1 MWTSRTANVTVSHA
15 TTNRLHMPR
24 HVAFTLLSF
33 VIAMSPAGPGS
44 STLAQTTSAE
54 EAVVKKA
61 RAIHEKVITLD
72 THIDFSPGDLVGE
85 RNYTQRLET
94 QFNLPNMI
102 DGGLNA
108 LFFSIYVGQT
118 REAQNPD
125 AFKPAGYERAYQLAV
140 EKFDAVRR
148 FTREI
153 APDKIEVA
161 LNAAD
166 VRRITGQGKK
176 AALMG
181 VENGYPIGEDIARV
195 KEFYDRGAR
204 YLSLTHNGHNQL
216 ADSQTGERDGW
227 KWNGLSPLGK
237 QVIAEMN
244 RLGIMVDISHASKE
258 SMMQTAALS
267 KAPIIASHSAARA
280 LCDVSRNMD
289 DEQLLALKKT
299 GGVIQVV
306 AYSSFVKTTT
316 PDSADR
322 ATALAALRKEYNLP
336 EPTGPG
342 QRARFQAKL
351 TQLSVDNRA
360 EYDKKLAEI
369 DKQHP
374 GDPPATIK
382 DFVDHIDYAVKLIG
396 IDHVGISSDFDG
408 GGGVI
413 GWNDASETFN
423 VTLELVR
430 RGYTEQQIEK
440 LWGGNLL
447 RVMDD
452 VQRIAEE
459 LRKSR
464 SG

>member
-1 MWTSRTANVTVSHA
+1 MPHHA
-15 TTNRLHMPR
+15 LF
-24 HVAFTLLSF
+24 AFLPF
-33 VIAMSPAGPGS
+33 VIAMIIAGPAS
-44 STLAQTTSAE
+44 SALAQTSSGEDAL
-54 EAVVKKA
+54 VKRA

-72 THIDFSPGDLVGE
+72 THIDFLPGDLVGKP
-85 RNYTQRLET
+85 NYTERLDT

-102 DGGLNA
+102 DGGLDA

-125 AFKPAGYERAYQLAV
+125 AFKPEGYERAYKLAV
-140 EKFDAVRR
+140 EKFDAVLR

-153 APDKIEVA
+153 APDKIELA
-161 LNAAD
+161 LTAAD
-166 VRRITGQGKK
+166 VRRIHAQGKK
-176 AALMG
+176 VALMG
-181 VENGYPIGEDIARV
+181 VENGYPIGEDVARV

-237 QVIAEMN
+237 QVVAEMN
-244 RLGIMVDISHASKE
+244 RLGIMVDVAHASKE

-267 KAPIIASHSAARA
+267 KAPIIASHSAPRA

-299 GGVIQVV
+299 GGVIQVF
-306 AYSSFVKTTT
+306 AYSSSIKTTR
-316 PDSADR
+316 PDSSDR
-322 ATALAALRKEYNLP
+322 AAALAAARKEYNLP

-342 QRARFQAKL
+342 QRARFQSALKR
-351 TQLSVDNRA
+351 LSADNRA
-360 EYDKKLAEI
+360 QYEKKLAEI
-369 DKQHP
+369 DQQHP
-374 GDPPATIK
+374 GDAPANLK
-382 DFVDHIDYAVKLIG
+382 EFVDHIDYAVKLIG
-396 IDHVGISSDFDG
+396 IEHVGISSDFDG

-430 RGYTEQQIEK
+430 RGYTEDQIEK
-440 LWGGNLL
+440 IWSGNLL
-447 RVMDD
+447 RVMDE
-452 VQRIAEE
+452 VQRVATE
-459 LRKSR
+459 LQK
-464 SG
+464 